1 MLEILKM
8 LGIGF
13 FLGLTGALVPG
24 PMLFATIETSLTKGW
39 LSGPK
44 VFSGHALIELVIFV
58 LIVAGFS
65 TQAAQGAVLWISIVG
80 GAVLVVFG
88 MMTIKEGKHATLSGG
103 NSVFKSPFAA
113 GVVTSISHPYFWLWW
128 LTVGAG
134 LVLMGLEISLVAAV
148 IFLLGHLI
156 ADLSWYTLV
165 STAFSRGKSLM
176 SEGTY
181 QKILVGCG
189 VFLMVFGVWFM
200 TSQWLY

>member
-1 MLEILKM
+1 M

-13 FLGLTGALVPG
+13 FVGLTGALVPG

-44 VFSGHALIELVIFV
+44 VVSGHALIEMLIFV

-80 GAVLVVFG
+80 GAVLVLFG
-88 MMTIKEGKHATLSGG
+88 IMTIKEGKHASLSGG
-103 NSVFKSPFAA
+103 DSVFKSPFAA
-113 GVVTSISHPYFWLWW
+113 GVITSISHPYFWLWW

-134 LVLMGLEISLVAAV
+134 LVLMGLEISLLAAF
-148 IFLLGHLI
+148 IFLLGHLM

-165 STAFSRGKSLM
+165 SSAFSRGKSLM

-181 QKILVGCG
+181 QNLLMGCG
-189 VFLMVFGVWFM
+189 LFLMVFGVWFM

>member
-1 MLEILKM
+1 M

-13 FLGLTGALVPG
+13 FVGLTGALVPG

-44 VFSGHALIELVIFV
+44 VVSGHALIEMLIFV

-80 GAVLVVFG
+80 GAVLVLFG
-88 MMTIKEGKHATLSGG
+88 IMTIKEGKHASLSGG
-103 NSVFKSPFAA
+103 DSVFKSPFAA
-113 GVVTSISHPYFWLWW
+113 GVITSISHPYFWLWW

-134 LVLMGLEISLVAAV
+134 LVLMGLEISLVAAF
-148 IFLLGHLI
+148 IFLLGHLM

-165 STAFSRGKSLM
+165 SSAFSRGKSLM

-181 QKILVGCG
+181 QNLLMGCG
-189 VFLMVFGVWFM
+189 LFLMVFGVWFM

>member
-1 MLEILKM
+1 M

-13 FLGLTGALVPG
+13 FVGLTGALVPG

-44 VFSGHALIELVIFV
+44 VVSGHALIEMLIFV

-80 GAVLVVFG
+80 GSVLVLFG
-88 MMTIKEGKHATLSGG
+88 IMTIKEGKHASLSGG
-103 NSVFKSPFAA
+103 DSVFKSPFAA
-113 GVVTSISHPYFWLWW
+113 GVITSISHPYFWLWW

-134 LVLMGLEISLVAAV
+134 LVLMGLEISLLAAF
-148 IFLLGHLI
+148 IFLLGHLM

-165 STAFSRGKSLM
+165 SSAFSRGKSLM

-181 QKILVGCG
+181 QNLLMGCG
-189 VFLMVFGVWFM
+189 LFLMVFGVWFM
-200 TSQWLY
+200 TSQ